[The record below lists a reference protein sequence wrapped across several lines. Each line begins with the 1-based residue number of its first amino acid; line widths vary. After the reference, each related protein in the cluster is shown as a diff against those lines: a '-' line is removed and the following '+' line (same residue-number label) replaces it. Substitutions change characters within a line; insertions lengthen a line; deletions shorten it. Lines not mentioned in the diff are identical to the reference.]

1 MNTDKAQT
9 PEDKVCATT
18 SAATA
23 AHRSS
28 ALAWLAMLMSLAA
41 WASLIWTNGYISL
54 FIASL
59 AAVAGFFGTI
69 KVSTPVRR
77 LAVTAIIA
85 ALVLIAVVSAF
96 LIVIKIGLS

>member
-1 MNTDKAQT
+1 MNTDKEQST
-9 PEDKVCATT
+9 EDKDRTT
-18 SAATA
+18 TLAAPA
-23 AHRSS
+23 AHRSP
-28 ALAWLAMLMSLAA
+28 ALAWLALLMSLAA

-69 KVSTPVRR
+69 KVSNAVRR

>member
-1 MNTDKAQT
+1 MNTDKAQIS
-9 PEDKVCATT
+9 EEKDHATT
-18 SAATA
+18 LAAPA
-23 AHRSS
+23 AHRSP
-28 ALAWLAMLMSLAA
+28 ALAWLALLMSLAA

-54 FIASL
+54 LIAAL

-69 KVSTPVRR
+69 KVSTAVRR